1 MEGGPDTNSNSALV
15 VWKAV
20 LILTLTARL
29 SGMEGGP
36 DTNSNSALVVWKAVL
51 ILTLT
56 AP

>member
-1 MEGGPDTNSNSALV
+1 MEGGPDTNSNR
-15 VWKAV
+15 
-20 LILTLTARL
+20 RL

-36 DTNSNSALVVWKAVL
+36 DTNSNRALVVWKAVP